1 MKGYENKWVLQTLR
15 CRLNFKAR
23 IIYNL
28 KRNIFNKL
36 KYDNLWNWKIA
47 FRIQIMRW
55 NFWRILQNCNN
66 KIKAYNNCTNSI
78 KMFIKFNNEYYFKFK
93 KQWKILN
100 V

>member
-15 CRLNFKAR
+15 CRLTVKAR

-55 NFWRILQNCNN
+55 NF
-66 KIKAYNNCTNSI
+66 
-78 KMFIKFNNEYYFKFK
+78 
-93 KQWKILN
+93 
-100 V
+100 